1 MKTGDK
7 VTSTKGECGT
17 VVQVIP
23 GNSAVWNPSGN
34 EIWVENSVTGEID
47 LFWESDIKITF

>member
-47 LFWESDIKITF
+47 LFWESEIKIAF